1 MLPSLM
7 LRTWRRTGSR
17 FAGNIRLR
25 TGGGCS
31 FLSRFSLSAFSCT
44 RLGRHSGAGLS
55 GNTRFR
61 SSGSRRFLSRV
72 SLSAFSCTRLGRHSG
87 AGLSGNTR
95 FRSSGSRRFLGRVSL
110 SAFSCTRLIRSAGL
124 FHRAGLLRG
133 RRLGLRHAL
142 DVHFWRFWFGLLGLF
157 SPLLLP
163 CSWCRLFLRLLRKSS
178 SSQRQRTAY

>member
-31 FLSRFSLSAFSCT
+31 FLSRF
-44 RLGRHSGAGLS
+44 
-55 GNTRFR
+55 
-61 SSGSRRFLSRV
+61 